1 MNKYSHTNNVNC
13 QFGYF
18 SRFSQLSQNH
28 RDNVLDCT
36 LWDAL
41 SIENLSFYNQRTD
54 FGPVVMIIKHARVK
68 EPQGVYPLHLTNV
81 WNGTGQLFD
90 PKIHEIK
97 AFLTCLPNDVTYPTQ
112 NYAASHSTQF
122 YTQTS
127 DGSQYKSDEVFMKQA
142 CVISLGDMKKLKVDT
157 FCVTVAI
164 TSHVRGHTTNDPL
177 IKYKLDFEV
186 YDGDDT
192 ANFVLWGNPLDD
204 SV

>member
-41 SIENLSFYNQRTD
+41 SVENLSFYNQRTD
-54 FGPVVMIIKHARVK
+54 FGPVDMIIKHARVK

-97 AFLTCLPNDVTYPTQ
+97 AFLTCFILKLLMGLNI
-112 NYAASHSTQF
+112 NRM
-122 YTQTS
+122 
-127 DGSQYKSDEVFMKQA
+127 KS
-142 CVISLGDMKKLKVDT
+142 S
-157 FCVTVAI
+157 
-164 TSHVRGHTTNDPL
+164 
-177 IKYKLDFEV
+177 
-186 YDGDDT
+186 
-192 ANFVLWGNPLDD
+192 
-204 SV
+204 

>member
-1 MNKYSHTNNVNC
+1 MGSIKCCLVNIQTASSSYC
-13 QFGYF
+13 NE
-18 SRFSQLSQNH
+18 LLILKL

-97 AFLTCLPNDVTYPTQ
+97 AFLTCFILKLLMGLNI
-112 NYAASHSTQF
+112 NRM
-122 YTQTS
+122 
-127 DGSQYKSDEVFMKQA
+127 KS
-142 CVISLGDMKKLKVDT
+142 S
-157 FCVTVAI
+157 
-164 TSHVRGHTTNDPL
+164 
-177 IKYKLDFEV
+177 
-186 YDGDDT
+186 
-192 ANFVLWGNPLDD
+192 
-204 SV
+204 